1 VVISAAGS
9 GVAIFFRDAIP
20 LIPPPDSLSLPPCG
34 GTTRARAALRRA
46 GRSSETDVTA
56 YAYSVSCE
64 NTMSSNYRADTRR
77 EEEVD
82 ARVRRHSRAH
92 NAAAIIQL
100 ARPRLT

>member
-20 LIPPPDSLSLPPCG
+20 LIPPPDGLSLPPA
-34 GTTRARAALRRA
+34 GTRRARAARRRA

-77 EEEVD
+77 EEVD
-82 ARVRRHSRAH
+82 ARARRHSRAH
-92 NAAAIIQL
+92 NAATVIQL
-100 ARPRLT
+100 AQPRLT